1 METPASVAVALQM
14 LQMVGI
20 VLLVGVFAALF
31 AKKLSIPDIVLYLVV
46 GVVLGPFALSWVVL
60 PTDSAVNQFILTFGA
75 AYILFDGGA
84 VTRLAVLKKVWL
96 TLVILATIGVVITAA
111 ITGLAAQYLLGL
123 PLLIAILLGT
133 SIAPTDPATLVPVF
147 KQITVR
153 EKVAQTVMSE
163 SAFND
168 ATGAIMTFA
177 VLGIVLGAGSF
188 SADAAG
194 AALLDLGKEA
204 GLGLLVGGIL
214 GYTAAF
220 LIGHKAYAFLREHM
234 PVVTLILVA
243 CAYVVAVMLHG
254 SGFMAVF
261 VAGIMLGNN
270 ELFGFHVDAIDEEK
284 LNSYV
289 ETTGMI
295 FRMFIFILLG
305 TQVDFA
311 LIQQYWLPGL
321 GVVLVFM
328 LVARPMTVFLCSL
341 PDRKA
346 QWTFKERLFMS
357 WTRETGVI
365 PAALA
370 GLLVGMNVPGA
381 KIIASVVFIAI
392 LMTIVLQATT
402 TKWLAR
408 KLDLLE
414 E

>member
-1 METPASVAVALQM
+1 METPVSVATALQM
-14 LQMVGI
+14 LQMVGTI
-20 VLLVGVFAALF
+20 LLVGVFAALF
-31 AKKLSIPDIVLYLVV
+31 AKKLSIPDIVLYLVT

-147 KQITVR
+147 KQVAVR

-188 SADAAG
+188 SADAVG
-194 AALLDLGKEA
+194 GALLDLGKEA
-204 GLGLLVGGIL
+204 GLGILVGGIL
-214 GYTAAF
+214 GYAAAF
-220 LIGHKAYAFLREHM
+220 LIGHKDYAFLREQM
-234 PVVTLILVA
+234 PVVTLILTA
-243 CAYVVAVMLHG
+243 CAYIVAFMLHG

-289 ETTGMI
+289 ETTALI

-305 TQVDFA
+305 TQVDFS

-328 LVARPMTVFLCSL
+328 LVARPVTVFLCCL
-341 PDRKA
+341 VDRKA
-346 QWTFKERLFMS
+346 QWTFKERLFMC

-381 KIIASVVFIAI
+381 KVIASVTFIAI
-392 LMTIVLQATT
+392 LMTIVVQATT
-402 TKWLAR
+402 TKWLAA